1 MLPVLKPIQ
10 ELRHILSSS
19 FVQTIV
25 ETVTLCTETRLQVR
39 KECIRWIE
47 ICNYFQFIWFL
58 SIDRSMAH
66 SMGQSHLLVAVNI
79 TESAVVVPKVH
90 KFNWMVS
97 I

>member
-1 MLPVLKPIQ
+1 MTHFI
-10 ELRHILSSS
+10 I
-19 FVQTIV
+19 F
-25 ETVTLCTETRLQVR
+25 ETVTLCTETRIQITN
-39 KECIRWIE
+39 EYIRWIE
-47 ICNYFQFIWFL
+47 ICNYFQFIWYL
-58 SIDRSMAH
+58 SIDR